1 MRISA
6 AFTIAL
12 GLSLS
17 ALACSGSPTDPSR
30 SGNLRLMIT
39 DAPFD
44 DASALHVT
52 FTEVKAHREDGAGGW
67 LTVPFAGSPAAT
79 TRTCNLKKL
88 DGPFDILGAASLDAG
103 QYTQIRLVVDSAQI
117 YFGGTATGE
126 PACAAT
132 LAAPG
137 GSGVRSETL
146 EIPSGEVKLIHP
158 FALTSNGT
166 TTIELDFDG
175 GQSVNQTGNGR
186 YRMTPVI
193 KILAVKTGS

>member
-1 MRISA
+1 MRTNT

-12 GLSLS
+12 GLSLF

-103 QYTQIRLVVDSAQI
+103 QYTQIRLVVQSAQI

-126 PACAAT
+126 PACATA

-137 GSGVRSETL
+137 GAMSETL

-193 KILAVKTGS
+193 KILAVKTGL

>member
-1 MRISA
+1 MRTITVTV
-6 AFTIAL
+6 AF

-103 QYTQIRLVVDSAQI
+103 QYTQLRLVVDSATI
-117 YFGGTATGE
+117 FFGGAVTGE
-126 PACAAT
+126 PACATA

-137 GSGVRSETL
+137 GSGVTSSRL
-146 EIPSGEVKLIHP
+146 EIPSGEVKLIQP
-158 FALTSNGT
+158 FALTTNGT

-175 GQSVNQTGNGR
+175 GQSVHQTGNGR
-186 YRMTPVI
+186 YMMSPVI
-193 KILAVKTGS
+193 RVLSVRTGS

>member
-1 MRISA
+1 MHISA
-6 AFTIAL
+6 ALTISV

-17 ALACSGSPTDPSR
+17 ALACIGSPTDPSR

-52 FTEVKAHREDGAGGW
+52 FTEVKAHREDGVGGW

-88 DGPFDILGAASLDAG
+88 DGPFDLLGADSLDAG

-117 YFGGTATGE
+117 YFGGTATPE
-126 PACAAT
+126 PACAAS

-137 GSGVRSETL
+137 GSRSETL

-193 KILAVKTGS
+193 KILAVKTGL